1 MKIGFIGTG
10 KITSSIIYGIFKS
23 KLKISKI
30 HISPRNKSIANKLS
44 KKFKSV
50 KIAKN
55 NQEIINNSSLIF
67 LAITPSVGLKIINTL
82 KFTSNKKIISFIATV
97 SLASLKK
104 LTKNKNIVRAIPL
117 PPIEI
122 KKGPIVIYPPN
133 KVAKSFFS
141 HLGSVI
147 EVKNENICNK
157 FWSTSALMAPFYE
170 LLKVSTDWLIRKGVD
185 QSKATSYITELFL
198 GLSQDA
204 VNKKSTGLKKLV
216 AESQT
221 PKGLNEQALKELQRG
236 KFYSK
241 LNKTLNNIHNRLNK
255 TK

>member
-30 HISPRNKSIANKLS
+30 YISPRNKSIAKKLS
-44 KKFKSV
+44 KKFKAV

-55 NQEIINNSSLIF
+55 NQEIIDNSSLIF
-67 LAITPSVGLKIINTL
+67 LALTPTVGLKILNTL
-82 KFTSNKKIISFIATV
+82 KFTSAKKIISFIATI
-97 SLASLKK
+97 SLSSLKK

-122 KKGPIVIYPPN
+122 KKGPIVVCPPN
-133 KVAKSFFS
+133 KIAKSFFS

-147 EVKNENICNK
+147 EVKSEKVCNK

-170 LLKVSTDWLIRKGVD
+170 LLKVSTDWLVSKGVD
-185 QSKATSYITELFL
+185 QSKATSYVTELFL

-204 VNKKSTGLKKLV
+204 VNKKSNGLKNLV

-241 LNKTLNNIHNRLNK
+241 LNKTLNNIHARLNK
-255 TK
+255 AK

>member
-30 HISPRNKSIANKLS
+30 YISPRNKSIAKKLS
-44 KKFKSV
+44 KKFKAV

-55 NQEIINNSSLIF
+55 NQEIIDNSSLIF
-67 LAITPSVGLKIINTL
+67 LALTPTVGLKILNTL
-82 KFTSNKKIISFIATV
+82 KFTSAKKIISFIATI
-97 SLASLKK
+97 SLANLKK

-122 KKGPIVIYPPN
+122 KKGPIVVCPPN
-133 KVAKSFFS
+133 KIAKSFFS

-147 EVKNENICNK
+147 EIKSEQVCNK

-170 LLKVSTDWLIRKGVD
+170 LLKVSTDWLVSKGVD
-185 QSKATSYITELFL
+185 ESKATSYVTELFL

-204 VNKKSTGLKKLV
+204 VNKKSTGLKNLV

-221 PKGLNEQALKELQRG
+221 PKGLNEQALNELQRG

-241 LNKTLNNIHNRLNK
+241 LVKTLNNIHARLNK
-255 TK
+255 IK